1 MRVMYSLANLGIT
14 PCVVTTAK
22 RRSKRA
28 GCLWNCFGTVVAA
41 EQLDREAGT
50 DYKAILSDQ
59 EPADLIFIKLA
70 ATVNRHHKVVRG
82 FFT

>member
-1 MRVMYSLANLGIT
+1 
-14 PCVVTTAK
+14 
-22 RRSKRA
+22 
-28 GCLWNCFGTVVAA
+28 VAA